1 MKLVLRG
8 VRALWSHRLRRFAA
22 NEHGNIA
29 VMGAI
34 FLTAAVPLAA
44 LSVDVGALYLE
55 RRGIQ
60 ELADLAAISAA
71 ARIDEAEEAARTFLA
86 DNGITDVSVVSVSQ
100 DRADPGFEAA
110 GNRYQMLVEKGL
122 YRADPT
128 LAPEERFEPVLS
140 MPNAVRVT
148 VRKAGTLY
156 FGGSLISDPVMTATG
171 TAQTRTDVGFTVGS
185 RLLQLNGG
193 ILNALLNGLLGT
205 NVSLSVMDYNALVDA
220 DINLFDFLD
229 ALGSDVGLT
238 VGTYDDL
245 LEAEVGLGRL
255 IKIMAALTNS
265 DLRAAVALN
274 RIAADPG
281 IAGLKIPLG
290 LFLNLGPLGDLA
302 LGSGSSVFET
312 KLHAMEM
319 LTAAAAIAN
328 GENQV
333 KLDLG
338 VSLPGLASVTLDLA
352 IGEPPQSV
360 PWFAIGSTGAVTR
373 TAQTRLYLE
382 VTVGGSGL
390 LAGIAVKLPLYVELA
405 YAEARLDR
413 VFCPSGSASNA
424 RLYVDARP
432 GLVDLWIAEVD
443 RASMKRFSTSPS
455 INKVALINTP
465 LLKVTGL
472 AHAEIGNGS
481 YQELQFTSRD
491 IADQTVKTV
500 STLNITET
508 LIESLLGDLVL
519 EVKILGLELSSP
531 TKIQNALVELLRP
544 LSSTLDTIVYNL
556 LAVLGVG
563 VGQAD
568 IRVTGLR
575 CGHGVLV
582 Q

>member
-1 MKLVLRG
+1 MRTVLRAFR
-8 VRALWSHRLRRFAA
+8 VLRAHGLWRFIA
-22 NEHGNIA
+22 NERGNIA
-29 VMGAI
+29 VMGGV
-34 FLTAAVPLAA
+34 FLTAAVPLTA

-55 RRGIQ
+55 RRGMQ

-71 ARIDEAEEAARTFLA
+71 ASIDRAEEAARTFLA
-86 DNGITDVSVVSVSQ
+86 DNGISDVSVVSVTADNS
-100 DRADPGFEAA
+100 DPGFDTA
-110 GNRYQMLVEKGL
+110 GSRYQMLVEKGL
-122 YRADPT
+122 YTADPV
-128 LAPEERFEPVLS
+128 LAPEDRFERVLS
-140 MPNAVRVT
+140 TPNAVRVT
-148 VRKAGTLY
+148 IRKTGTLY
-156 FGGSLISDPVMTATG
+156 FGANLVGAPKMTATG

-185 RLLQLNGG
+185 RLVQLDGG

-205 NVSLSVMDYNALVDA
+205 NVSLSVMDYNALIDA
-220 DINLFDFLD
+220 DVNLFDFLD
-229 ALGSDVGLT
+229 ALSSDVGLT
-238 VGTYDDL
+238 VGTYDEL
-245 LEAEVGLGRL
+245 LEAEIGLGRL
-255 IKIMAALTNS
+255 IKIMAAVTNGN
-265 DLRAAVALN
+265 LRASAALN
-274 RIAADPG
+274 RIASDPG
-281 IAGLKIPLG
+281 IVGLEIPLG
-290 LFLNLGPLGDLA
+290 LFLDLGPLGDLA
-302 LGSGSSVFET
+302 LGSGASVFET
-312 KLHAMEM
+312 TLHAMEM

-360 PWFAIGSTGAVTR
+360 PWFAIGSTGTVTR

-382 VTVGGSGL
+382 TKVGGSGL
-390 LAGIAVKLPLYVELA
+390 LAGIAVTVPLYVELA

-413 VFCPSGSASNA
+413 ISCPAGNANNA

-432 GLVDLWIAEVD
+432 GVVDLWIADVD
-443 RASMKRFSTSPS
+443 RSSMKRFSTSPNIS
-455 INKVALINTP
+455 KVALIDTP

-481 YQELQFTSRD
+481 YQELQFTSGD
-491 IADQTVKTV
+491 IADEIVKTI
-500 STLNITET
+500 STRNITET
-508 LIESLLGDLVL
+508 LIESLLGDLSL
-519 EVKILGLELSSP
+519 EVRILGLSLSSP
-531 TKIQNALVELLRP
+531 AKIQNALVDLLRP
-544 LSSTLDTIVYNL
+544 LSSTLDTVVYNL